1 MKRITRVAGGAALAA
16 SLVLSV
22 NAGVAQAQ
30 AKGVFIDLQNMAA
43 GEPDHIDPHLTGT
56 LTGAQVS
63 LLMFDSLTQTDYAG
77 KLVPAAASKWST
89 PDAGGTWVFTVKK
102 NKFSNGEPV
111 LPSSFVRGFARLGDP
126 KNASEVAYHGYIIAG
141 FEDYNGGKGAFP
153 ASSFIADD
161 KKMTLTVK
169 MAKPYQSAPEVL
181 SHPAFSPIPK
191 SMEGA
196 STKIEEDGT
205 KLVGN
210 GPYKLK
216 KAIRKQIG
224 GEVTLVRNSNYSGKK
239 GSLNEIQFLISK
251 DLDSAYNLFEAQKGQ
266 SGPIPAGKFKEATG
280 KYGNSGTTP
289 VLGVNYW
296 GFNWEDPVIGGPKN
310 VLLRKAIVQAIDRE
324 QINDQIYDGSRK
336 PTDQLVPPGIP
347 GVTTG
352 LGLGVARNL
361 EGAKKDFAA
370 WKALGNELKEP
381 LRFSFNAGAGWDKVS
396 TIMIG
401 NLKEAGI
408 DARLDEFPADGT
420 YFTKMRKGGGQIIRA
435 GWFADYV
442 LYDNFLFPLLHKAS
456 IDGDNLPRY
465 SSDKFSNLVDQGR
478 AAPNA
483 TAGAAFFT
491 QAEKVAL
498 TEDVVLMPTLSLRG
512 SVVFSSAVT
521 NVKRDPLGFL
531 NYESMIIK

>member
-1 MKRITRVAGGAALAA
+1 MKRLAIVAGGAALAA
-16 SLVLSV
+16 SLVLSGTPG
-22 NAGVAQAQ
+22 ATAQG
-30 AKGVFIDLQNMAA
+30 KGVFIDLQNMAA

-63 LLMFDSLTQTDYAG
+63 ILMFDSLTATDASG
-77 KLVPAAASKWST
+77 KLVPAAASSWST
-89 PDAGGTWVFTVKK
+89 PDAGGTWIFKIKK

-111 LPSSFVRGFARLGDP
+111 LASSFVRGFKRLGDP
-126 KNASEVAYHGYIIAG
+126 KNASEVAYHGYIIKG

-153 ASSFIADD
+153 ADAIVAND
-161 KKMTLTVK
+161 KAGTLTVI
-169 MAKPYQSAPEVL
+169 MAKPYQGAPEVL

-191 SMEGA
+191 AMENA
-196 STKIEEDGT
+196 DAKIEEDGT
-205 KLVGN
+205 KLIGN

-216 KAIRKQIG
+216 RAIRKQIG
-224 GEVTLVRNSNYSGKK
+224 GDVVLVRNTNYSGKK
-239 GSLNEIQFLISK
+239 GTLAEIQFLISK
-251 DLDSAYNLFEAQKGQ
+251 DLDSAYNLFEAKKGQ
-266 SGPIPAGKFKEATG
+266 TGPIPAGKFKEATG
-280 KYGNSGTTP
+280 KYGDNGTTP

-296 GFNWEDPVIGGPKN
+296 AFNWEDPVVGGTKN
-310 VLLRKAIVQAIDRE
+310 LLLRKAIVQAIDRN

-361 EGAKKDFAA
+361 EGAKRDFAA
-370 WKALGNELKEP
+370 WKAAGNELKEP

-401 NLKEAGI
+401 NLKEVGI

-420 YFTKMRKGGGQIIRA
+420 YFTKMRKGGGQIVRA

-442 LYDNFLFPLLHKAS
+442 LYDNFLFPLFHKDS
-456 IDGDNLPRY
+456 IDGDNLARY
-465 SSDKFSNLVDQGR
+465 NGEKYATLVDKGR
-478 AAPNA
+478 ASANKA
-483 TAGAAFFT
+483 EAAKFYND
-491 QAEKVAL
+491 AEKVIL

-512 SVVFSSAVT
+512 SVVFASNVS

-531 NYESMIIK
+531 NYDSMVLK